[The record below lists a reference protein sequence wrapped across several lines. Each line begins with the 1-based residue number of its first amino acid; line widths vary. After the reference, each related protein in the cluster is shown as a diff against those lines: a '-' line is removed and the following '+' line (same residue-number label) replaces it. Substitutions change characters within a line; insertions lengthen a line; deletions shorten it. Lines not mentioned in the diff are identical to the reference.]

1 MAYCLEGDDLQK
13 PEVFVAEGGG
23 GELPR
28 SLEPGSVSVT
38 PAIHQRR
45 LNGIDDPLDS
55 PAKGVSTAQS
65 NNLLIVETHSVK
77 DESEVIL
84 GLSGIGKSTV
94 GQSIVVFETV
104 GPARSP
110 GDGGSTTLLN
120 GTDTS

>member
-1 MAYCLEGDDLQK
+1 MSYCLEGDDLQK

-28 SLEPGSVSVT
+28 SLESGSVSVT
-38 PAIHQRR
+38 PATHQRR
-45 LNGIDDPLDS
+45 LNRIDDPLDS
-55 PAKGVSTAQS
+55 PAKGVSTAKS
-65 NNLLIVETHSVK
+65 NNFLVVETHSVE

-94 GQSIVVFETV
+94 GQSIVVLETIC
-104 GPARSP
+104 PARSP
-110 GDGGSTTLLN
+110 GDGWSTTFLD